1 MLALSIAVMLAAG
14 AKLPNYTLPPAR
26 PSART
31 RCTGKCASR
40 YRLASSDD
48 NQATSK
54 YRALNEDG
62 TDCNVTRAKIC
73 RKQPRTWVKAA
84 Y

>member
-1 MLALSIAVMLAAG
+1 MG
-14 AKLPNYTLPPAR
+14 DP
-26 PSART
+26 
-31 RCTGKCASR
+31 
-40 YRLASSDD
+40 
-48 NQATSK
+48 SK

-73 RKQPRTWVKAA
+73 RKQPRTWVRAS